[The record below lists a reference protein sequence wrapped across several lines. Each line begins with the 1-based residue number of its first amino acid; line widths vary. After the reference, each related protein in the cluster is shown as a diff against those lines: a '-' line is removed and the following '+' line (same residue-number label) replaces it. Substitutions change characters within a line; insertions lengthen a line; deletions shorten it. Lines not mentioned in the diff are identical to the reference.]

1 MKIFFLLII
10 FFNFFFNWSVYS
22 NESYVVLK
30 VNNDVI
36 TNVDIDNEYRYLIAL
51 SPSLQDVNKEAVMKL
66 AKDSM
71 IREKIKEDELTK
83 YYDLSVKN
91 KFIDQI
97 ISNFYKKLG
106 MKNINEFKNYLL
118 KYNLI
123 FEDIEKKI
131 GIEAAWNDLVYM
143 KFANRIKI
151 NELEMKNEIKKNILD
166 RKEQNSYFI
175 SEILFTAENYEKL
188 QKKYKSIE
196 KSILEIGFNNTAN
209 IHSVSDTA
217 KLGGKVGWISDS
229 QLNETIKK
237 EIINLKIGEYTK
249 PVTIPGGF
257 LIVKLNDIKK
267 EEIDSNFDE
276 EFNKKVNSERNS
288 QLKNFSEIYFK
299 KIKKN
304 STISEK

>member
-1 MKIFFLLII
+1 MKNFFLLII
-10 FFNFFFNWSVYS
+10 FFNFFFNWPVYS

-30 VNNDVI
+30 VNNNVI

-51 SPSLQDVNKEAVMKL
+51 SPSLQNVNKEAVMKL
-66 AKDSM
+66 AKDSI
-71 IREKIKEDELTK
+71 IREKIKEDELMK
-83 YYDLSVKN
+83 YYDLNVKN
-91 KFIDQI
+91 KFIDKI
-97 ISNFYKKLG
+97 ISNFYKKMG
-106 MKNINEFKNYLL
+106 MKNINEFKNYLS
-118 KYNLI
+118 KYNLN

-267 EEIDSNFDE
+267 EEINLNFDE

>member
-1 MKIFFLLII
+1 MKNFFLLII
-10 FFNFFFNWSVYS
+10 FFNFFFNWPVYS

-30 VNNDVI
+30 VNNNVI

-51 SPSLQDVNKEAVMKL
+51 SPSLQNVNKEAVMKL
-66 AKDSM
+66 AKDSI
-71 IREKIKEDELTK
+71 IREKIKEDELMK
-83 YYDLSVKN
+83 YYDLNVKN
-91 KFIDQI
+91 KFIDKI
-97 ISNFYKKLG
+97 ISNFYKKMG

-118 KYNLI
+118 KYNLN

-267 EEIDSNFDE
+267 EEINLNFDE

>member
-1 MKIFFLLII
+1 MKNFFLLIV
-10 FFNFFFNWSVYS
+10 FFNFFFNCSVYS
-22 NESYVVLK
+22 NESYVVLI
-30 VNNDVI
+30 VNNNVI

-66 AKDSM
+66 AKDSI
-71 IREKIKEDELTK
+71 IREKIKEDELMK
-83 YYDLSVKN
+83 YYDLNVKN
-91 KFIDQI
+91 KFIDKI
-97 ISNFYKKLG
+97 ISNFYKKMG

-118 KYNLI
+118 KYNLN
-123 FEDIEKKI
+123 FKDIENKI

-217 KLGGKVGWISDS
+217 KLGGKIGWISDS

>member
-1 MKIFFLLII
+1 MKNFFLLIV
-10 FFNFFFNWSVYS
+10 FFNFFFNCSVYS

-30 VNNDVI
+30 VNNNVI

-51 SPSLQDVNKEAVMKL
+51 SPGLQNVNKESVMKL
-66 AKDSM
+66 ARDSI
-71 IREKIKEDELTK
+71 IREKIKEYELIK
-83 YYDLSVKN
+83 YYDLNVKN
-91 KFIDQI
+91 KFIDKI
-97 ISNFYKKLG
+97 ISNFYKKMG
-106 MKNINEFKNYLL
+106 MKNINEFKNHLL
-118 KYNLI
+118 KYNLN
-123 FEDIEKKI
+123 FEEIERKI

-217 KLGGKVGWISDS
+217 KLGGKIGWISDS

-237 EIINLKIGEYTK
+237 EILNLKIGEYTK

-267 EEIDSNFDE
+267 EVINLNFNE
-276 EFNKKVNSERNS
+276 EFNKKINSERNS

>member
-1 MKIFFLLII
+1 MKNFFLIVI
-10 FFNFFFNWSVYS
+10 FFNFFFNWPVYS
-22 NESYVVLK
+22 NESYVVLI
-30 VNNDVI
+30 VNNNVI

-51 SPSLQDVNKEAVMKL
+51 SPDLQNVNKETVMKL
-66 AKDSM
+66 AKDSI
-71 IREKIKEDELTK
+71 IREKIKEDELMK
-83 YYDLSVKN
+83 HYDLSVKN
-91 KFIDQI
+91 KFIDKI
-97 ISNFYKKLG
+97 ISNFYKTMG

-118 KYNLI
+118 KYNLN
-123 FEDIEKKI
+123 FNNIEKKI
-131 GIEAAWNDLVYM
+131 GIEAGWNDLVYM

-151 NELEMKNEIKKNILD
+151 NELKMKNEIKKNILD

-196 KSILEIGFNNTAN
+196 KSILEIGFKNTAN

-217 KLGGKVGWISDS
+217 KLGGKIGWISDS

-288 QLKNFSEIYFK
+288 QLKNLSEIYFK

>member
-1 MKIFFLLII
+1 MKNFFLLII
-10 FFNFFFNWSVYS
+10 FFNFFFNWPVYS

-30 VNNDVI
+30 VNNNVI

-51 SPSLQDVNKEAVMKL
+51 SPSLQNVNKEAVMKL
-66 AKDSM
+66 AKDSI
-71 IREKIKEDELTK
+71 IREKIKEDELMK
-83 YYDLSVKN
+83 YYDLNVKN
-91 KFIDQI
+91 KFIDKI
-97 ISNFYKKLG
+97 ISNFYKKMG
-106 MKNINEFKNYLL
+106 MKNINEFKNYLS
-118 KYNLI
+118 KYNLN
-123 FEDIEKKI
+123 FKDIENKI

-217 KLGGKVGWISDS
+217 KLGGKIGWISDS

-267 EEIDSNFDE
+267 EEINLNFDE

>member
-1 MKIFFLLII
+1 MKNFFLLII
-10 FFNFFFNWSVYS
+10 FFNFFFNWPVYS

-30 VNNDVI
+30 INNNVI

-51 SPSLQDVNKEAVMKL
+51 SPSLQNVNKEAVMKL
-66 AKDSM
+66 AKDSI
-71 IREKIKEDELTK
+71 IREKIKEDELMK
-83 YYDLSVKN
+83 YYDLNVKN
-91 KFIDQI
+91 KFIDKI
-97 ISNFYKKLG
+97 ISNFYKKMG
-106 MKNINEFKNYLL
+106 MKNINEFKNYLS
-118 KYNLI
+118 KYNLN
-123 FEDIEKKI
+123 FKDIENKI

-151 NELEMKNEIKKNILD
+151 NDLEMKNEIKKNILD

-217 KLGGKVGWISDS
+217 KLGGKIGWISDS

-267 EEIDSNFDE
+267 EEINLNFDE

>member
-1 MKIFFLLII
+1 MKNFFLLII
-10 FFNFFFNWSVYS
+10 FFNFFFNWPVYS

-30 VNNDVI
+30 VNNNVI

-51 SPSLQDVNKEAVMKL
+51 SPSLQNVNKEAVMKL
-66 AKDSM
+66 AKDSI
-71 IREKIKEDELTK
+71 IREKIKEDELMK
-83 YYDLSVKN
+83 YYDLNVKN
-91 KFIDQI
+91 KFIDKI
-97 ISNFYKKLG
+97 ISNFYKKMG
-106 MKNINEFKNYLL
+106 MKNINEFKNYLS
-118 KYNLI
+118 KYNLN
-123 FEDIEKKI
+123 FKDIENKI

-151 NELEMKNEIKKNILD
+151 NDLEMKNEIKKNILD

-217 KLGGKVGWISDS
+217 KLGGKIGWISDS

-267 EEIDSNFDE
+267 EEINLNFDE

>member
-1 MKIFFLLII
+1 MKNFFLLII

-30 VNNDVI
+30 VNNNVI

-51 SPSLQDVNKEAVMKL
+51 SPDLQNVNKETVMKL
-66 AKDSM
+66 AKDSI
-71 IREKIKEDELTK
+71 IREKIKEDELK
-83 YYDLSVKN
+83 KHYNLNIKN
-91 KFIDQI
+91 KFIDKI
-97 ISNFYKKLG
+97 ISNFYKTMG

-118 KYNLI
+118 KYNLN
-123 FEDIEKKI
+123 FKNIEKKI

-143 KFANRIKI
+143 KFGNRIKI
-151 NELEMKNEIKKNILD
+151 NELEIKNEIKKNILD
-166 RKEQNSYFI
+166 HKEQNSYSV

-196 KSILEIGFNNTAN
+196 KSILEIGFKNTAN

-237 EIINLKIGEYTK
+237 EILNLKIGEYTK

-267 EEIDSNFDE
+267 EEINLNFNE
-276 EFNKKVNSERNS
+276 EFNKKINSERNS
-288 QLKNFSEIYFK
+288 QLQNFSEIYFK

>member
-1 MKIFFLLII
+1 MKNFFLLII
-10 FFNFFFNWSVYS
+10 FFNFFFNWPVYS
-22 NESYVVLK
+22 IESYVILK
-30 VNNDVI
+30 VNNNVI
-36 TNVDIDNEYRYLIAL
+36 TNIDIDNEYRYLIAL
-51 SPSLQDVNKEAVMKL
+51 SPGLQNVNKEAVMKL
-66 AKDSM
+66 ARDSI
-71 IREKIKEDELTK
+71 IREKIKEYELIK
-83 YYDLSVKN
+83 YYDLNVKN
-91 KFIDQI
+91 KFIDKI
-97 ISNFYKKLG
+97 ITNFYKKMG

-118 KYNLI
+118 KYNLN
-123 FEDIEKKI
+123 FEDIERKI
-131 GIEAAWNDLVYM
+131 GIEAAWNDLVYL

-217 KLGGKVGWISDS
+217 KLGGKIGWISDS

-237 EIINLKIGEYTK
+237 EIINLKIGEYSK

-276 EFNKKVNSERNS
+276 EFNKKVNSERDS

>member
-1 MKIFFLLII
+1 MKNFFLLII

-30 VNNDVI
+30 INNNVI
-36 TNVDIDNEYRYLIAL
+36 TNVDIDNEYRYLVAL
-51 SPSLQDVNKEAVMKL
+51 SPSLQNVNKEAVMKL
-66 AKDSM
+66 AKDSI
-71 IREKIKEDELTK
+71 IREKIKEYELIK
-83 YYDLSVKN
+83 HYDLNVKN
-91 KFIDQI
+91 KFIDKI
-97 ISNFYKKLG
+97 IANFYKKLG

-118 KYNLI
+118 KYNLN
-123 FEDIEKKI
+123 FENIEKKI

-143 KFANRIKI
+143 KFGNRIKI
-151 NELEMKNEIKKNILD
+151 NELEIKNEIKKNILD
-166 RKEQNSYFI
+166 REEQNSYSI

-196 KSILEIGFNNTAN
+196 KSILEIGFENTAN

-267 EEIDSNFDE
+267 EEINLNFDE
-276 EFNKKVNSERNS
+276 EFNKKFNSERNS
-288 QLKNFSEIYFK
+288 QLQNFSEIYFK

>member
-10 FFNFFFNWSVYS
+10 FFNFFFNWPVYS

-30 VNNDVI
+30 VNNNVI

-51 SPSLQDVNKEAVMKL
+51 SPNLQDVNKEAVMKL
-66 AKDSM
+66 AKDSI
-71 IREKIKEDELTK
+71 IREKIKEDELMK
-83 YYDLSVKN
+83 YYDLNVKN
-91 KFIDQI
+91 KFIDKI
-97 ISNFYKKLG
+97 ISNFYKKMG
-106 MKNINEFKNYLL
+106 MKNINEFKNYLS
-118 KYNLI
+118 KYNLN
-123 FEDIEKKI
+123 FKDIENKI

-188 QKKYKSIE
+188 QKKYKLIE

-267 EEIDSNFDE
+267 EEINLNFDE

>member
-1 MKIFFLLII
+1 MKNFFLLII
-10 FFNFFFNWSVYS
+10 FFNFFFNWPVYS

-30 VNNDVI
+30 VNNNVI

-51 SPSLQDVNKEAVMKL
+51 SPSLQNVNKEAVMKL
-66 AKDSM
+66 AKDSI
-71 IREKIKEDELTK
+71 IREKIKEDELMK
-83 YYDLSVKN
+83 YYDLNVKN
-91 KFIDQI
+91 KFIDEI
-97 ISNFYKKLG
+97 ISNFYKKMG
-106 MKNINEFKNYLL
+106 MKNINEFKNYLS
-118 KYNLI
+118 KYNLN
-123 FEDIEKKI
+123 FKDIENKI

-196 KSILEIGFNNTAN
+196 KSILELGFNNAAH
-209 IHSVSDTA
+209 IHSISDSA
-217 KLGGKVGWISDS
+217 KLGGKIGWISES
-229 QLNETIKK
+229 QLNEIIKK
-237 EIINLKIGEYTK
+237 EIINLKIGDFTK
-249 PVTIPGGF
+249 SITIPGGF
-257 LIVKLNDIKK
+257 LIIKLNDKKK
-267 EEIDSNFDE
+267 EEINLNFDK

-288 QLKNFSEIYFK
+288 QLQNFSEIHFK

>member
-1 MKIFFLLII
+1 MKNFFLLII

-30 VNNDVI
+30 VNNNVI

-51 SPSLQDVNKEAVMKL
+51 SPSLQNVNKEAVMKL
-66 AKDSM
+66 AKDSI
-71 IREKIKEDELTK
+71 IREKIKEDELMK
-83 YYDLSVKN
+83 YYDLNVKN
-91 KFIDQI
+91 KFIDKI
-97 ISNFYKKLG
+97 ISNFYKKMG
-106 MKNINEFKNYLL
+106 MKNINEFKNHLL
-118 KYNLI
+118 KYNLN
-123 FEDIEKKI
+123 FEEIERKI
-131 GIEAAWNDLVYM
+131 GIEAAWNDLVYL

-196 KSILEIGFNNTAN
+196 KSILEIGFKNTAN

-267 EEIDSNFDE
+267 EEINLNFDE

>member
-1 MKIFFLLII
+1 MKNFFLLII

-30 VNNDVI
+30 VNNNVI

-51 SPSLQDVNKEAVMKL
+51 SPDLQNVDKETVMKL
-66 AKDSM
+66 AKDSI
-71 IREKIKEDELTK
+71 IREKIKEDELMK
-83 YYDLSVKN
+83 HYNLNIKN
-91 KFIDQI
+91 KFIDKI
-97 ISNFYKKLG
+97 ISNFYKTMG

-131 GIEAAWNDLVYM
+131 GIEAAWNDFIYV

-151 NELEMKNEIKKNILD
+151 NKIKMKNEIKKNNLN

-175 SEILFTAENYEKL
+175 SEILFSAENYEEL
-188 QKKYKSIE
+188 QKKYQSIE
-196 KSILEIGFNNTAN
+196 KSILEVGFKNTAN
-209 IHSVSDTA
+209 IHSVSNSA
-217 KLGGKVGWISDS
+217 KLGGIVGWVSES
-229 QLNETIKK
+229 QLNDIIKM
-237 EIINLKIGEYTK
+237 EIINLKIDNYTK
-249 PVTIPGGF
+249 PITIPGGF
-257 LIVKLNDIKK
+257 LIIKLNDKKK
-267 EEIDSNFDE
+267 EEINLNFDE
-276 EFNKKVNSERNS
+276 EFNKKVKSERNS
-288 QLKNFSEIYFK
+288 QLQNFSEIYFK